1 MEIEIRSPLTQT
13 EWEAYYDL
21 RFRVLRAPWNQQK
34 GSERDAKEAEAEH
47 FAVFKEQQIIAVG
60 RLDQLN
66 ESTCQVRF
74 MAVDPLFQGKNIGK
88 SLMEFILIHS
98 QKKQEKNVILHAREM
113 AVPFYERMGFQ
124 VTEKSHLLFGEIQHY
139 LMQKK

>member
-1 MEIEIRSPLTQT
+1 
-13 EWEAYYDL
+13 
-21 RFRVLRAPWNQQK
+21 
-34 GSERDAKEAEAEH
+34 
-47 FAVFKEQQIIAVG
+47 
-60 RLDQLN
+60 
-66 ESTCQVRF
+66 
-74 MAVDPLFQGKNIGK
+74 
-88 SLMEFILIHS
+88 MEFILIHS